1 MHAYLRWC
9 VCSQHMCLPH
19 ETHTLGNTV
28 LTAYI
33 AESCKHT
40 STRKSSKGCKFL
52 YKVEKKKAQKK
63 ELTLLEA
70 AGEAKSKSKVS
81 KEFESSQVGEIS
93 MWTFNQI
100 ILSNCK

>member
-1 MHAYLRWC
+1 MQIL
-9 VCSQHMCLPH
+9 VQ
-19 ETHTLGNTV
+19 G
-28 LTAYI
+28 
-33 AESCKHT
+33 
-40 STRKSSKGCKFL
+40 
-52 YKVEKKKAQKK
+52 EKKKAQKK